1 MFVFKAASVRLLP
14 APSSLSDIIARV
26 LAQSQN
32 VCTVLSACETTSF
45 QHSTPGLMK
54 GQYTPTWAGTLS
66 INMNYYVCKEYN
78 TITSRYTAIPLVLMG
93 FFLRPEAGPQPVVV
107 SLVLA
112 LFIMIMDSMN
122 VLSTSVNI

>member
-1 MFVFKAASVRLLP
+1 MFVFKEASVRLLP

-32 VCTVLSACETTSF
+32 VCTVLSACETTSL

-112 LFIMIMDSMN
+112 LFMMTMDSMN
-122 VLSTSVNI
+122 VLYTSVNI